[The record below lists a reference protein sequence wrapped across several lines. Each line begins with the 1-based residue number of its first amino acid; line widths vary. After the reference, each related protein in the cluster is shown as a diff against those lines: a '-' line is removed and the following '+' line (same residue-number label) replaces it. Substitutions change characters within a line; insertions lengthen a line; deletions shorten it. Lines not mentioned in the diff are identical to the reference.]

1 MCVCLV
7 SVKKGE
13 KKENYL
19 SHPCFKCNGSNTLL
33 SRNAKYDFYC
43 KPSNFSFYLQFKGR
57 HVIPQEHNLMER
69 SLRPLA
75 HANLPKIQRTDNLEG
90 GITSNEPL
98 LTLVATFNSHSC
110 RKTVINISS
119 A

>member
-1 MCVCLV
+1 
-7 SVKKGE
+7 
-13 KKENYL
+13 
-19 SHPCFKCNGSNTLL
+19 
-33 SRNAKYDFYC
+33 
-43 KPSNFSFYLQFKGR
+43 
-57 HVIPQEHNLMER
+57 MER
-69 SLRPLA
+69 PLRPLA

-90 GITSNEPL
+90 GITCNEPL